1 MIRTVKGE
9 GRIVK
14 ITIICASY
22 TGTTHGVAEQ
32 VKKETGGDLVE
43 VRSRDLLSRF
53 VALMGRHS
61 PGMNVRESG
70 TVPDQIDL
78 AGSDI
83 VVIGTPVWA
92 GKPVPAIKKAVAG
105 FSGCAGKPAIL
116 FATCGDKPGAT
127 LADLAKAVTAKGM
140 VVAGQFSFNKKEIA
154 EGTGVTALI
163 EKVRNVEKE
172 GTCP

>member
-1 MIRTVKGE
+1 MKT
-9 GRIVK
+9 
-14 ITIICASY
+14 TIIYASY

-32 VKKETGGDLVE
+32 VRKETGADLLE
-43 VRSRDLLSRF
+43 VKSRDLLSRF

-61 PGMNVRESG
+61 PGMNVRENG

-78 AGSDI
+78 AGADL
-83 VVIGTPVWA
+83 VVIGTPVWG
-92 GKPVPAIKKAVAG
+92 GKPVPAVKKAVAG
-105 FSGCAGKPAIL
+105 FSGCAGKPALL

-127 LADLAKAVTAKGM
+127 LADLAKDVTAKGM

-163 EKVRNVEKE
+163 EKVKNREKE
-172 GTCP
+172 GSQP

>member
-1 MIRTVKGE
+1 MKT
-9 GRIVK
+9 
-14 ITIICASY
+14 TIICASY
-22 TGTTHGVAEQ
+22 TGTTYGVAEQ
-32 VKKETGGDLVE
+32 VRKETCGDLVE
-43 VRSRDLLSRF
+43 VTSRDLLSRF

-70 TVPDQIDL
+70 VVPEQIDL
-78 AGSDI
+78 STTDVI
-83 VVIGTPVWA
+83 VIGTPVWG

-105 FSGCAGKPAIL
+105 FSGCAGKPVVL

-163 EKVRNVEKE
+163 GKIRGMK
-172 GTCP
+172 PA

>member
-1 MIRTVKGE
+1 MKT
-9 GRIVK
+9 
-14 ITIICASY
+14 TIIYASY

-32 VKKETGGDLVE
+32 VQKDTGADLIE
-43 VRSRDLLSRF
+43 VKSRDLLSRF

-70 TVPDQIDL
+70 AVPEQIDL
-78 AGSDI
+78 AGSDV

-92 GKPVPAIKKAVAG
+92 GKPVPAVKKAVAG
-105 FSGCAGKPAIL
+105 FSGCAGKPVVI

-127 LADLAKAVTAKGM
+127 LADLAKDVTAKGM

-163 EKVRNVEKE
+163 EKIKSMETIP
-172 GTCP
+172 G

>member
-1 MIRTVKGE
+1 MKT
-9 GRIVK
+9 
-14 ITIICASY
+14 TIIYASY

-32 VKKETGGDLVE
+32 VQKDTGAELIGVK
-43 VRSRDLLSRF
+43 SRDLLSRF

-70 TVPDQIDL
+70 AVPEQIDL
-78 AGSDI
+78 TGSDVI
-83 VVIGTPVWA
+83 VIGTPVWG

-105 FSGCAGKPAIL
+105 FTGCEGKPVIL

-127 LADLAKAVTAKGM
+127 LADLAKDVTAKGM

-163 EKVRNVEKE
+163 EKIKNAGELPR
-172 GTCP
+172 

>member
-1 MIRTVKGE
+1 MKTS
-9 GRIVK
+9 
-14 ITIICASY
+14 IIYASY

-32 VKKETGGDLVE
+32 VQKETGAELIE
-43 VRSRDLLSRF
+43 VKSRDLLSRF

-61 PGMNVRESG
+61 PGMIVRESG
-70 TVPDQIDL
+70 AVPEQIDL
-78 AGSDI
+78 AGSDV

-105 FSGCAGKPAIL
+105 FSGCAGKPVVI

-127 LADLAKAVTAKGM
+127 LADLTKDVTAKGM

-163 EKVRNVEKE
+163 EKIKSMETIP
-172 GTCP
+172 G

>member
-1 MIRTVKGE
+1 MKT
-9 GRIVK
+9 
-14 ITIICASY
+14 TIIYASY

-32 VKKETGGDLVE
+32 VQKDTGADLVE
-43 VRSRDLLSRF
+43 VKSRDLLSRF

-70 TVPDQIDL
+70 AVPEQIDL
-78 AGSDI
+78 TGSDVI
-83 VVIGTPVWA
+83 VIGTPVWG

-105 FSGCAGKPAIL
+105 FTGCEGKPVIL

-127 LADLAKAVTAKGM
+127 LADLAKDVTAKGM

-163 EKVRNVEKE
+163 EKIKNAGELPR
-172 GTCP
+172 